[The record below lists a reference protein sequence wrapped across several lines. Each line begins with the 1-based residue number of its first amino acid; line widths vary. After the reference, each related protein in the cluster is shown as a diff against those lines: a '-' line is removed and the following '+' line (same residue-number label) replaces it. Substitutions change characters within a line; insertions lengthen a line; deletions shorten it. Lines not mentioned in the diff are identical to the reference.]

1 MLCWHGARETHN
13 QSLGGKQIIFIMNTL
28 TVLLVL
34 ALQIKDVSDE
44 TMVSRSKLCFFL
56 WCRQRVLNDTDLIR
70 QSRKLRCSSK
80 CLFVFYELH
89 WLTVPI
95 SKGVWPA
102 FLLLFF
108 PLFSPLLKLFLD
120 RYSLP
125 RSRTHTE
132 RMFGVSLAWCAGR
145 RASLGSPLP
154 YLHVNHSVC
163 VNISCNDL
171 HPACRCVLAPGFPRP
186 RSKPFPS

>member
-1 MLCWHGARETHN
+1 
-13 QSLGGKQIIFIMNTL
+13 MNTL
-28 TVLLVL
+28 TVFLVL
-34 ALQIKDVSDE
+34 ALQIKEVSDI
-44 TMVSRSKLCFFL
+44 SRSKLCFFL
-56 WCRQRVLNDTDLIR
+56 RCRQRVLNDTDLIR

-108 PLFSPLLKLFLD
+108 PLFSPPTQTLS

-132 RMFGVSLAWCAGR
+132 CMFGVSLAWCAGR

-186 RSKPFPS
+186 QSKPFPS

>member
-1 MLCWHGARETHN
+1 MFPA
-13 QSLGGKQIIFIMNTL
+13 
-28 TVLLVL
+28 L
-34 ALQIKDVSDE
+34 ALQIKDVAHE
-44 TMVSRSKLCFFL
+44 TVLSRSKLCFFGG
-56 WCRQRVLNDTDLIR
+56 VVTGFLNDTVLIR
-70 QSRKLRCSSK
+70 QSRKPRCSSK
-80 CLFVFYELH
+80 CLFVFYEIRC
-89 WLTVPI
+89 LTVPI

-108 PLFSPLLKLFLD
+108 PPPLLKLFLD
-120 RYSLP
+120 RCSLP
-125 RSRTHTE
+125 RSCARAHTHTHIQP
-132 RMFGVSLAWCAGR
+132 RTRLVVSLAWCAGR

-186 RSKPFPS
+186 RSNPFPS